1 MKYVLNKLNIIARLA
16 EANRYVQNHLDKR
29 YRPLEISGYD
39 HVYITLACRN
49 PGISQKDLKR
59 YLTVDQSNIT
69 RNVIRLE
76 KSGFIRRE
84 RDEKD
89 KRVWRIYLTEKSQK
103 NYQTIVQIFD
113 DLQDEILKDF
123 TQEEKENLSDYLIRI
138 KNHLSKKE
146 EKL

>member
-1 MKYVLNKLNIIARLA
+1 M
-16 EANRYVQNHLDKR
+16 
-29 YRPLEISGYD
+29 
-39 HVYITLACRN
+39 
-49 PGISQKDLKR
+49 
-59 YLTVDQSNIT
+59 DQSNIT

>member
-16 EANRYVQNHLDKR
+16 EANRYVQNHLYKR

-103 NYQTIVQIFD
+103 NYHTIVQIFD

>member
-89 KRVWRIYLTEKSQK
+89 KRVWRIYPTEKSQK

>member
-69 RNVIRLE
+69 RNVIRLG

-89 KRVWRIYLTEKSQK
+89 KRVWRIYPTEKSQK